1 MIELTSPPLSE
12 ILSPV
17 DSVLVSSRSKNVV
30 VSTMTNRES
39 GSRSF
44 RVGPFLGGDGRG
56 VDKENGV
63 IYGVA
68 VAEAVEA
75 LGHGIELDDVTLSQ
89 IADQINQSRI
99 GIKSRFTHPG
109 LSADGTGKFLGRM
122 KNARLFNDKVIAD
135 LHMSESATIS
145 PSGDLW
151 SYLLSLAEE
160 DPEALGMSISAT
172 GYEAFKLA
180 DGREVTEKPADYEG
194 LPVFRI
200 DLLRAVDV
208 VDEPAANRDG
218 LFSSWLEDTNLTAHD
233 LYILL
238 DEQINNLGVDH
249 QRAWEFV
256 LSYFQTRGI
265 EFGIPTGEGIMED
278 KVKEEV
284 EQATVSSPGSDN
296 TKALLEELSQLRFK
310 NRALELGL
318 DGDTVAEIENLVAAT
333 EVGFDKGVSM
343 LEFAA
348 RKQAELGEKLANA
361 IKASAQ
367 PQPIQP
373 VSGVT
378 PDNDSLKVVEDEHT
392 RFQKHIDWFFGAS
405 NTPPPANMRRISEL
419 YGWATGDFNWTGAI
433 QDERMFAAA
442 TTSTLTAAV
451 TVAINKSMGHWYDG
465 LGEYRWY
472 EPLTKVVAHDGT
484 MNAVKTVFVHGFQD
498 LPIVAEGQ
506 AYTEISVDDH
516 IESLTFDKRGQYVG
530 VTLEM
535 IRADDINT
543 LQSIPQRLINS
554 AVKTRSSA
562 VAALFTMNSGVGPTL
577 GYDAKAVFHTDH
589 GNVATTAL
597 SDAALK
603 AAAIA
608 SFKQTMPGSNARLGL
623 RPRYVLIPV
632 DLWGTALSALGYG
645 EGAGR
650 VGRPTAAGTA
660 QESNILVGTDMWDG
674 DPRPIP
680 IVVPDW
686 TDAND
691 WATLVSPAVHP
702 VIQMAY
708 GNQPG
713 GGSHPM
719 PEIYNAANETSGL
732 MFSNDTMAVKIRD
745 WWGVQLVTHL
755 GVMKRNVT

>member
-1 MIELTSPPLSE
+1 M
-12 ILSPV
+12 
-17 DSVLVSSRSKNVV
+17 SSLKRERTQAMSKNVV
-30 VSTMTNRES
+30 VSTVNDRES

-44 RVGPFLGGDGRG
+44 RVGPFVGGSSGRG
-56 VDKENGV
+56 VDRDQGIIFGV
-63 IYGVA
+63 SVA
-68 VAEAVEA
+68 QAVEA
-75 LGHGIELDDVTLSQ
+75 LGHGIQLDNVTLEQ
-89 IADQINQSRI
+89 IEAQINTSRT

-109 LSADGTGKFLGRM
+109 VSADGTGKFLGRM
-122 KNARLFNDKVIAD
+122 RNARILGDKVVAD
-135 LHMSESATIS
+135 LHLSESSAVS
-145 PSGDLW
+145 PTGDLW
-151 SYLLSLAEE
+151 SYILSLAEE

-172 GYEAFKLA
+172 GYESFVLS
-180 DGREVTEKPADYEG
+180 DGDEVTERPKDYEG
-194 LPVFRI
+194 LPSFRI

-218 LFSSWLEDTNLTAHD
+218 LFSSWLEDTNLDAAN
-233 LYILL
+233 LYTVL
-238 DEQINNLGVDH
+238 DEQISALGVDH

-256 LSYFQTRGI
+256 LSYFTSRGI
-265 EFGIPTGEGIMED
+265 DFEVPITTGEGIMED
-278 KVKEEV
+278 KVKDAGEPT
-284 EQATVSSPGSDN
+284 TVSSPDN
-296 TKALLEELSQLRFK
+296 SVLLNELAQLRFEK
-310 NRALELGL
+310 RALELGL
-318 DGDTVAEIENLVAAT
+318 NGDTIAEVQGVMDASGLSY
-333 EVGFDKGVSM
+333 DKGVTL

-348 RKQAELGEKLANA
+348 AKEAKIAEV
-361 IKASAQ
+361 KASAQ
-367 PQPIQP
+367 PAPQPKPASSVVPI
-373 VSGVT
+373 VGVT
-378 PDNDSLKVVEDEHT
+378 PDEKGLKYVEDEFD
-392 RFQKHIDWFFGAS
+392 RFQRHIDWFFGAT
-405 NTPPPANMRRISEL
+405 NDLPPANMRRISEL
-419 YGWATGDFNWTGAI
+419 YRWATGDINYTGSL
-433 QDERMFAAA
+433 QTQRDFAAA

-465 LGEYRWY
+465 LGEYRWF

-498 LPIVAEGQ
+498 MPIVSEGQ
-506 AYTEISVDDH
+506 PYTEISVDDS

-543 LQSIPQRLINS
+543 LQTIPQRLINS
-554 AVKTRSSA
+554 AITTRSSA
-562 VAALFTMNSGVGPTL
+562 VAALFTMSSGVGPTL
-577 GYDAKAVFHTDH
+577 GYDSKAVFHTDH

-608 SFKQTMPGSNARLGL
+608 SYKQSMPGSNKRLGL
-623 RPRYVLIPV
+623 RPRFLLIPV
-632 DLWGTALSALGYG
+632 DLWGTALEACGYG
-645 EGAGR
+645 DGASR
-650 VGRPTAAGTA
+650 VGRPNSAGTA
-660 QESNILVGTDMWDG
+660 QEGNILVGTDMWDG

-680 IVVPDW
+680 VVVPDW

-691 WATLVSPAVHP
+691 WATLVSPQVHP

-732 MFSNDTMAVKIRD
+732 MFTNDTMAVKIRD